1 MNFLLAALSVLSA
14 IVLTGTA
21 VSVIALRRAHGLL
34 NEVRSSPTEALA
46 PAAAAPSEDNT
57 RELRAT
63 VESLAAQVRELQ
75 RTPAAPADAGAPRA
89 GFNVTKRSQAL
100 RLHRQGESAEQIAT
114 SLQLPRQEVEL
125 LLKVHRIVLSTV

>member
-1 MNFLLAALSVLSA
+1 MNFLLGALAILSA

-34 NEVRSSPTEALA
+34 HELRSWPAEAL
-46 PAAAAPSEDNT
+46 PAAAPPEDQT

-75 RTPAAPADAGAPRA
+75 RTPAAPADAAAPRA

-100 RLHRQGESAEQIAT
+100 RLHRQGESADQIAA

-125 LLKVHRIVLSTV
+125 LLKVQRIVLSTV

>member
-1 MNFLLAALSVLSA
+1 MNFLLAALSLLSA

-34 NEVRSSPTEALA
+34 KELRSWPTEAL
-46 PAAAAPSEDNT
+46 PAAAAPPEDHT

-63 VESLAAQVRELQ
+63 IESLAAQVRELQ
-75 RTPAAPADAGAPRA
+75 RTPAAPADAAAPRA
-89 GFNVTKRSQAL
+89 GLNVTKRSQAL
-100 RLHRQGESAEQIAT
+100 RLHRQGESAEQIAA

-125 LLKVHRIVLSTV
+125 LLKVQRIVLSTV

>member
-1 MNFLLAALSVLSA
+1 MNFLLAVLSVLSA

-21 VSVIALRRAHGLL
+21 VSVIALRRAHALL
-34 NEVRSSPTEALA
+34 QELRSWPVEAL
-46 PAAAAPSEDNT
+46 PAAAPSEDHT
-57 RELRAT
+57 RELRASI
-63 VESLAAQVRELQ
+63 ESLAGQVRELQ
-75 RTPAAPADAGAPRA
+75 RTPATAADAAAPRA

-100 RLHRQGESAEQIAT
+100 RLHRQGESAEQIAA